1 MKKFLFFSL
10 AAAALLTGCAK
21 SVEDEAIEAPLH
33 GTRVVTLKAAA
44 ETTDSKVAY
53 AGETTFGWQAGDCIG
68 LYVYDHAN
76 DSRLY
81 VPADF
86 AGNDGDTN
94 GDFTLTLAADQDY
107 YKVAWYPY
115 FEVSAD
121 WTDAGVL
128 TLDFN
133 SQKDF
138 STLKAGEMPM
148 PMVAY
153 FPDDTDKASL
163 QFKNVGGLVK
173 ITVNNVPA
181 NARYFKLVADKQIS
195 GPFTLDLENDQLGT
209 VECTL
214 QPGSVGSNAIEY
226 IYEDGATTE
235 LNLYY
240 PVPVG
245 NFKFGFEIY
254 TEAGIEVYKK
264 EIEATSN
271 ENTIERGDILRMP
284 AITVTDV
291 APEYKLIGYREGD
304 ETWSTNLEAQA
315 VAGQYGWFV
324 IKNVRPGA
332 SDNLSFKLRKTDAWS
347 PDEDIFGQPDGKF
360 FQVPG
365 KLISLVHPG
374 NDITFVGSE
383 KSYDIYFNEAE
394 QKLFALENPSVF
406 AVPTEAT
413 TNNYYH
419 LIGEVGTL
427 NWNKNLPSVDVASF
441 DGWRVI
447 KDVPVNAGNKL
458 NFKLRKADDWG
469 NAVVLAYPGGDG
481 TLAVGTVLNAS
492 DAGGGNIFVEGAAGD
507 KFDVYVNASLKK
519 IIVLKSGETFEY
531 PIVSLQKEW
540 INAGQAGVG
549 GWSAFITGAEDLDG
563 NSGGYVRNATFDDDY
578 VYIPKN
584 SGASADGSNFDEA
597 SILKFKVSDG
607 TYAGKV
613 QRTTTPDYMAGTWA
627 STFPVS
633 SVRVMKNTD
642 SSVNGGK
649 DVLVAVNLCDGSGQR
664 VRVYAWPN
672 GIDAEPVLLANFAG
686 MNERRW
692 GDKIT
697 VEGTYQEGR
706 IWYRNFYSV
715 GTTAWL
721 AVKDGAI
728 PDAYFYALGAISANT
743 DNAFTE
749 FKSFNKGAFGLISN
763 NLSAGTYLVQGST
776 VKETYTQYKRAWGW
790 SEFNYKGQDYLA
802 YLDLADGTNM
812 PRITVLKGSCDT
824 YANLKA
830 TLDDH
835 IVAARVAFAID
846 DPSDFTSTT
855 AWAYNGIGDCSVRII
870 GGEPYILGMTRGS
883 MGLFKFSV
891 EE

>member
-10 AAAALLTGCAK
+10 AAAAIFAGCAK
-21 SVEDEAIEAPLH
+21 SIEDEAIEAPLR
-33 GTRVVTLKAAA
+33 GTRFVTLKAAA

-76 DSRLY
+76 NSRLY

-94 GDFTLTLAADQDY
+94 GDFTLTLADEQDY

-115 FEVSAD
+115 FEVNAD

-133 SQKDF
+133 SQKAF

-195 GPFTLDLENDQLGT
+195 GPFALDLENDQLGT

-214 QPGSVGSNAIEY
+214 QSGSAGSNAIEY

-254 TEAGIEVYKK
+254 TEAGIVVYKK

-304 ETWSTNLEAQA
+304 DTWSTNLEAQA

-324 IKNVRPGA
+324 IKDVRPGA

-406 AVPTEAT
+406 AVPTEAA

-447 KDVPVNAGNKL
+447 KDVPVNADNKL

-469 NAVVLAYPGGDG
+469 DAVVLAYPGGDG

-492 DAGGGNIFVEGAAGD
+492 DAGGGNIFVEGASGD

-531 PIVSLQKEW
+531 PIISISPV
-540 INAGQAGVG
+540 
-549 GWSAFITGAEDLDG
+549 WS
-563 NSGGYVRNATFDDDY
+563 
-578 VYIPKN
+578 
-584 SGASADGSNFDEA
+584 
-597 SILKFKVSDG
+597 KVSTSSEAWNAYFGG
-607 TYAGKV
+607 TADSDRSIAMDDEYIYLPETRGVAKLWKIKITDPNVYAEV
-613 QRTTTPDYMAGTWA
+613 PVGTVTGGTHFLSCPRIVPNTS
-627 STFPVS
+627 ST
-633 SVRVMKNTD
+633 
-642 SSVNGGK
+642 VNGGK
-649 DVLVAVNLCDGSGQR
+649 DILVVSNLTTDDSSEALALYFYNNGTSADPTRLTPPMTGWGRRLGDKFTYWGTLQKGGFFFKDSANKNAGAFVVYKTAWDSMPASDWFTVRRTNLGADEAGIGNFFPYPGQETPKEGIYTSDNGAQYVTCDFDPTSTSGNTSTLAAASGYYKFAYGFQFFEVNGKKYAAYCKKDPEDGKAVYFFVIGGKEADTWKDVLV
-664 VRVYAWPN
+664 
-672 GIDAEPVLLANFAG
+672 
-686 MNERRW
+686 
-692 GDKIT
+692 T
-697 VEGTYQEGR
+697 
-706 IWYRNFYSV
+706 RNVVFSQHI
-715 GTTAWL
+715 
-721 AVKDGAI
+721 DGAQSSGYGNADCTMRKI
-728 PDAYFYALGAISANT
+728 GNDYYFAVLRQMNS
-743 DNAFTE
+743 
-749 FKSFNKGAFGLISN
+749 
-763 NLSAGTYLVQGST
+763 LSV
-776 VKETYTQYKRAWGW
+776 
-790 SEFNYKGQDYLA
+790 
-802 YLDLADGTNM
+802 
-812 PRITVLKGSCDT
+812 
-824 YANLKA
+824 
-830 TLDDH
+830 
-835 IVAARVAFAID
+835 
-846 DPSDFTSTT
+846 
-855 AWAYNGIGDCSVRII
+855 
-870 GGEPYILGMTRGS
+870 
-883 MGLFKFSV
+883 FKFTVS
-891 EE
+891 E